1 MMLKYLT
8 KRTVHS
14 LLTIFIVAFL
24 IFALLRLMP
33 TSGYFTRNDYE
44 RLNETQREMYLQ
56 EIGVK
61 GNVFVQY
68 GKFVMNIT
76 KGDLG
81 DSITVSPGASIASI
95 IADKSVY
102 SIAFGLGGVF
112 LSMII
117 GVVLG
122 VLMAQYK
129 DTWIDHLGTFYVVFV
144 RSVPNLIYLFMI
156 QIFVTKWLNLPTQ
169 FMQEDYRTWF
179 LPVFSIAI
187 VSSANYAIWIR
198 RFMVDEKTK
207 DYVRFNTSKGIS
219 DTRNFY
225 GHIFRNAVT
234 PIAQRIPVEILLTV
248 AGFLVIENLYGI
260 PGMGRLLVTAIQR
273 QDNNLVQVLVLIFSI
288 LGVVGIMLGD
298 VLMTLIDPR
307 IKLSKEE

>member
-1 MMLKYLT
+1 MFKYLS
-8 KRTVHS
+8 KRMLHS
-14 LLTIFIVAFL
+14 LTTVLIVSFL

-33 TSGYFTRNDYE
+33 TSGYFSRNDYE
-44 RLNETQREMYLQ
+44 RLSESQREMYLE

-61 GNVFVQY
+61 GNVFVNY
-68 GKFVMNIT
+68 GKFIGNT
-76 KGDLG
+76 LKGDMG
-81 DSITVSPGASIASI
+81 DSITVSPGTPVSTI
-95 IADKSVY
+95 IGEKAGY
-102 SIAFGLGGVF
+102 SIAFGLAGVI
-112 LSMII
+112 LSISMGI
-117 GVVLG
+117 VLG
-122 VLMAQYK
+122 TLMAQYK
-129 DTWIDHLGTFYVVFV
+129 DTFIDHAGTFYVVFV

-169 FMQEDYRTWF
+169 FVEGDVRTWF

-234 PIAQRIPVEILLTV
+234 PIAQRIPVEILLTI
-248 AGFLVIENLYGI
+248 AGFLVVENLYGI

-273 QDNNLVQVLVLIFSI
+273 QDNNLVQVLVLIFSV

-298 VLMTLIDPR
+298 ILMTLIDPR
-307 IKLSKEE
+307 IKLSKEA

>member
-1 MMLKYLT
+1 MLKYLS
-8 KRTVHS
+8 KRMLHS
-14 LLTIFIVAFL
+14 LVTVIIVSFL

-33 TSGYFTRNDYE
+33 TTGYFTRNDYE
-44 RLNETQREMYLQ
+44 RLSESQREMYLE

-61 GNVFVQY
+61 GNVFLNY
-68 GKFVMNIT
+68 GKFVLNTT

-81 DSITVSPGASIASI
+81 DSITVSPGTPVSSI
-95 IADKSVY
+95 IGEKAGY
-102 SIAFGLGGVF
+102 SISFGLAGVALSLVMGVF
-112 LSMII
+112 L
-117 GVVLG
+117 GT
-122 VLMAQYK
+122 LMAQYK
-129 DTWIDHLGTFYVVFV
+129 DTIIDHIGTFYVVFV

-169 FMQEDYRTWF
+169 FVETDPRTWF
-179 LPVFSIAI
+179 LPVFSIAL

-234 PIAQRIPVEILLTV
+234 PIAQRIPVEILLTI
-248 AGFLVIENLYGI
+248 AGFLVVENLYGI

-273 QDNNLVQVLVLIFSI
+273 QDNNLVQVLVLIFSV